1 MVDKV
6 KNYIFIFKRQD
17 GLSNVINQNENVTV
31 GELIKI
37 YLDKIQKTNILLT
50 NNFENDIDNIWFI
63 YNGSRIET
71 YDYNKRLDEY
81 FFGEGGQ
88 IIFVNGNITLNNF
101 KIIDTIKDNIYTT
114 VYKAE
119 LPDGRLIA
127 VKKMH
132 KEKIKEEMK
141 FSKCQEVITDEEFNP
156 EIEKFNKEIKNM
168 KRCHCENSVEIIDY
182 YDTKDEFII
191 LMELCDETLFHILCR
206 KKSGFSAEEIKKVLL
221 QLNKVFKL
229 MNKYNIAH
237 RDIKLNNILV
247 KYLNEEKTEYKV
259 LLSDYGISNHL
270 SSLTSKFMT
279 HAGTQ
284 LIMAPEILNG
294 KNYNN
299 KWDLW
304 SLGIIIFQLY
314 TKKFPYSH
322 PVEKG
327 ILEQIEKKGKTVLN
341 VISDEKLKDL
351 LSTLLES
358 DPEKRIS
365 WKKYFKHSF
374 FKKEDGEDN
383 EEDDESDEDDEEDN
397 KDNNNE
403 EKGFCFIFWIHLF

>member
-17 GLSNVINQNENVTV
+17 ELSNVINQNENVTV

-71 YDYNKRLDEY
+71 YDYNKRLNEY

-88 IIFVNGNITLNNF
+88 IIFVNGNITSNNF

-127 VKKMH
+127 VKKIH

-299 KWDLW
+299 KCDLW

-403 EKGFCFIFWIHLF
+403 EKGFCFII

>member
-1 MVDKV
+1 MADKE
-6 KNYIFIFKRQD
+6 KNYIFIFRKQN
-17 GLSNVINQNENVTV
+17 GLANVINQNSNITV

-37 YLDKIQKTNILLT
+37 YLDKIQKTNLLLT
-50 NNFENDIDNIWFI
+50 NNYRNDIDNIWFI

-71 YDYNKRLDEY
+71 YDYNKNLNE
-81 FFGEGGQ
+81 FFIGEGIQ
-88 IIFVNGNITLNNF
+88 NIFVNGNITSNNF
-101 KIIDTIKDNIYTT
+101 KIINTIKDNIYTT

-119 LPDGRLIA
+119 LPNGRLIA
-127 VKKMH
+127 VKKIH

-141 FSKCQEVITDEEFNP
+141 FSKCKAEITEEEFKP
-156 EIEKFNKEIKNM
+156 EIEKFNKEIRNM

-206 KKSGFSAEEIKKVLL
+206 KKSGFSAEEIKEVLL

-229 MNKYNIAH
+229 MNNYKIAH

-247 KYLNEEKTEYKV
+247 KYLNEEKTKYKV

-299 KWDLW
+299 KCDLW

-351 LSTLLES
+351 LSKLLES

-374 FKKEDGEDN
+374 FKNKDDKDN
-383 EEDDESDEDDEEDN
+383 EDDDEGDEDDEGDK

-403 EKGFCFIFWIHLF
+403 EKGFCFIY

>member
-71 YDYNKRLDEY
+71 YDYNKRLNEY

-88 IIFVNGNITLNNF
+88 IIFVNGNITSNNF

-127 VKKMH
+127 VKKIH

-191 LMELCDETLFHILCR
+191 LMELCDETIRL
-206 KKSGFSAEEIKKVLL
+206 
-221 QLNKVFKL
+221 
-229 MNKYNIAH
+229 
-237 RDIKLNNILV
+237 
-247 KYLNEEKTEYKV
+247 
-259 LLSDYGISNHL
+259 
-270 SSLTSKFMT
+270 
-279 HAGTQ
+279 
-284 LIMAPEILNG
+284 
-294 KNYNN
+294 
-299 KWDLW
+299 
-304 SLGIIIFQLY
+304 
-314 TKKFPYSH
+314 
-322 PVEKG
+322 
-327 ILEQIEKKGKTVLN
+327 
-341 VISDEKLKDL
+341 
-351 LSTLLES
+351 
-358 DPEKRIS
+358 
-365 WKKYFKHSF
+365 
-374 FKKEDGEDN
+374 
-383 EEDDESDEDDEEDN
+383 
-397 KDNNNE
+397 
-403 EKGFCFIFWIHLF
+403 

>member
-1 MVDKV
+1 MADKE
-6 KNYIFIFKRQD
+6 KIYNFIFRRMD
-17 GLSNVINQNENVTV
+17 SRLVDVINLKENITV

-37 YLDKIQKTNILLT
+37 YLEKIQKTNLLLT
-50 NNFENDIDNIWFI
+50 NNHKNNIDNIWFL

-71 YDYNKRLDEY
+71 YDYNKRLNEY
-81 FFGEGGQ
+81 FHGEGGQ
-88 IIFVNGNITLNNF
+88 NILVNGNITSNDF
-101 KIIDTIKDNIYTT
+101 KIIDTIKDNIFTT

-119 LPDGRLIA
+119 MPNGRLIA
-127 VKKMH
+127 VKKIH
-132 KEKIKEEMK
+132 KEKVKEEMK
-141 FSKCQEVITDEEFNP
+141 FSKCKEEITEEEFQP

-206 KKSGFSAEEIKKVLL
+206 KKSGFSAEEIKEVLL

-229 MNKYNIAH
+229 MNIYKIAH

-247 KYLNEEKTEYKV
+247 KYLNEEKTKYKV

-294 KNYNN
+294 QNYNH
-299 KWDLW
+299 KCDLW
-304 SLGIIIFQLY
+304 SLGIIIYQLY

-327 ILEQIEKKGKTVLN
+327 MLEQIDSKGKTVLN
-341 VISDEKLKDL
+341 VIRDEKLKDL
-351 LSTLLES
+351 LSKLLES

-374 FKKEDGEDN
+374 FKDK
-383 EEDDESDEDDEEDN
+383 DN
-397 KDNNNE
+397 KDNEDDDDEGNKDNNE
-403 EKGFCFIFWIHLF
+403 EKGFCLIY

>member
-71 YDYNKRLDEY
+71 YDYNKRLNEY

-88 IIFVNGNITLNNF
+88 IIFVNGNITSNNF

-127 VKKMH
+127 VKKIH

-299 KWDLW
+299 KCDLW

-403 EKGFCFIFWIHLF
+403 EKGFCFII

>member
-1 MVDKV
+1 
-6 KNYIFIFKRQD
+6 
-17 GLSNVINQNENVTV
+17 
-31 GELIKI
+31 
-37 YLDKIQKTNILLT
+37 
-50 NNFENDIDNIWFI
+50 
-63 YNGSRIET
+63 
-71 YDYNKRLDEY
+71 
-81 FFGEGGQ
+81 
-88 IIFVNGNITLNNF
+88 
-101 KIIDTIKDNIYTT
+101 
-114 VYKAE
+114 
-119 LPDGRLIA
+119 
-127 VKKMH
+127 
-132 KEKIKEEMK
+132 
-141 FSKCQEVITDEEFNP
+141 
-156 EIEKFNKEIKNM
+156 
-168 KRCHCENSVEIIDY
+168 
-182 YDTKDEFII
+182 
-191 LMELCDETLFHILCR
+191 
-206 KKSGFSAEEIKKVLL
+206 
-221 QLNKVFKL
+221 

-299 KWDLW
+299 KCDLW

-403 EKGFCFIFWIHLF
+403 EKGFIFII

>member
-31 GELIKI
+31 GKLIKI

-71 YDYNKRLDEY
+71 YDYNKRLNEY

-88 IIFVNGNITLNNF
+88 IIFVNGNITSNNF

-127 VKKMH
+127 VKKIH

-299 KWDLW
+299 KCDLW

-403 EKGFCFIFWIHLF
+403 EKGFCFII

>member
-71 YDYNKRLDEY
+71 YDYNKRLNEY

-88 IIFVNGNITLNNF
+88 IIFVNGNITSNNF
-101 KIIDTIKDNIYTT
+101 KITDTIKDNIYTT

-127 VKKMH
+127 VKKIH

-299 KWDLW
+299 KCDLW

-403 EKGFCFIFWIHLF
+403 EKGFCFII

>member
-1 MVDKV
+1 MADKE
-6 KNYIFIFKRQD
+6 KNYIFIFRKQN
-17 GLSNVINQNENVTV
+17 GLANVINQNSNITV

-37 YLDKIQKTNILLT
+37 YLDKIQKTNLLLT
-50 NNFENDIDNIWFI
+50 NNYRNDIDNIWFI

-71 YDYNKRLDEY
+71 YDYNKKLNE
-81 FFGEGGQ
+81 FFIGEGIQ
-88 IIFVNGNITLNNF
+88 NIFVNGDITSNNF

-114 VYKAE
+114 VYKAK
-119 LPDGRLIA
+119 LPNGRLIA
-127 VKKMH
+127 VKKIH

-141 FSKCQEVITDEEFNP
+141 FSKCKAEITEEEFKP
-156 EIEKFNKEIKNM
+156 EIEKFNKEIRNM

-206 KKSGFSAEEIKKVLL
+206 KKSGFSAEEIKEVLL

-229 MNKYNIAH
+229 MNNYKIAH

-247 KYLNEEKTEYKV
+247 KYLNEEKTKYKV

-299 KWDLW
+299 KCDLW

-351 LSTLLES
+351 LSKLLES

-374 FKKEDGEDN
+374 FKNKDDKDN
-383 EEDDESDEDDEEDN
+383 EDDDEGDEDDEGYK

-403 EKGFCFIFWIHLF
+403 EKGFCFIY